1 MKKLLNF
8 ILILFVG
15 IILGTLS
22 MTLVYTL
29 PKDRMERNAKSSISV
44 FYTESVYPQQAQG
57 YKSTQLDNETEAIML
72 LGAIYD
78 GGAYSPLEQAM
89 RVARIDFKD
98 THACCVDLI
107 QYLWEYKTP
116 DNVAEYT
123 RYWHG
128 YMLYLKPLLLLMD
141 YADIRM
147 LNMMIH
153 VILLLF
159 LVKELLDKQ
168 LKKFLFPFAMSII
181 LLNPAA
187 AAMSLQFSSIYY
199 LVLISMLL
207 ILKNHEKWST
217 KKRYPYVFF
226 ILGILTVFFDFLT
239 YPMAAL
245 CMPLILVLVLEN
257 QTSPKPWIETM
268 KDIIVAGIC
277 FGIGYLGMWAGKWV
291 ISSFIL
297 QEKVI
302 ANAIHQ
308 LTVHTGDT
316 IIEGETITKFGSIL
330 RNIKVILKWPYVL
343 TFGIYFLYCCLKLDW
358 KNIGRHLLNVLPVLC
373 VALVPFLWI
382 YLTASHAAW
391 CYWYTYRGFM
401 ATVFGIFCILK
412 MLPQKRR

>member
-1 MKKLLNF
+1 MKRFLNF
-8 ILILFVG
+8 IIILFSG
-15 IILGTLS
+15 ILLATLS

-29 PKDRMERNAKSSISV
+29 PKDRMERNAKSSINV

-72 LGAIYD
+72 LGAMYD
-78 GGAYSPLEQAM
+78 GGDYSSLEQAM

-98 THACCVDLI
+98 THACCIDLI
-107 QYLWEYKTP
+107 QYLWEHKTP

-147 LNMMIH
+147 FNMMIQ

-159 LVKELLDKQ
+159 LIKELLDKQ
-168 LKKFLFPFAMSII
+168 LKRFLFPFAMSLI

-199 LVLISMLL
+199 LVLISMIL
-207 ILKNHEKWST
+207 ILKKHEKWSA
-217 KKRYPYVFF
+217 KKSYPYIFF
-226 ILGILTVFFDFLT
+226 ILGMLTVFFDFLT

-245 CMPLILVLVLEN
+245 CMPLILVLILEN
-257 QTSPKPWIETM
+257 QTIPKHWLETM
-268 KDIIVAGIC
+268 KDIIIAGFC
-277 FGIGYLGMWAGKWV
+277 FGIGYIGMWAGKWIV
-291 ISSFIL
+291 SSFIL
-297 QEKVI
+297 HENVV

-316 IIEGETITKFGSIL
+316 VIEGETITKLGAIF

-343 TFGIYFLYCCLKLDW
+343 TFGAYFIHSCFKLDW
-358 KNIGRHLLNVLPVLC
+358 KNIGKHIFNILPVFC
-373 VALVPFLWI
+373 VSIVPFVWI
-382 YLTASHAAW
+382 FLTASHASW
-391 CYWYTYRGFM
+391 CYWYTFRGLM
-401 ATVFGIFCILK
+401 ATVFGGFCIIK
-412 MLPQKRR
+412 MLPQRR